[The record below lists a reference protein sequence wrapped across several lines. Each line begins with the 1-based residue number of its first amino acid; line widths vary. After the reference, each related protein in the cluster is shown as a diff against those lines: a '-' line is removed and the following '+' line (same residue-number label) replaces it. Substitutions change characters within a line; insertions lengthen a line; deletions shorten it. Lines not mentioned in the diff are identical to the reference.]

1 MLIWLLRGLLF
12 FCSGLCLVVVSLA
25 LRSYYAK
32 IIAAQLANAASPKT
46 QQNNTPKA
54 YRTHSI
60 ARHRDGHFYLNSK
73 VEGRPLV
80 FLVDTGASSVLL
92 SQSDAQRLGHAPP
105 RSAYKYEFHTANG
118 VTFAARTTLDQIRI
132 GNKDFAKVEAYII
145 PEGLS
150 VSLLGQSVL
159 RRFQSVQMRPDSL
172 ELTW

>member
-1 MLIWLLRGLLF
+1 MRGLLYL
-12 FCSGLCLVVVSLA
+12 CAGLCLVGVYVASCSDDAQL
-25 LRSYYAK
+25 
-32 IIAAQLANAASPKT
+32 IAAQLADAASPKAP
-46 QQNNTPKA
+46 QNNTPKA

-105 RSAYKYEFHTANG
+105 RSAYRHEFHTANG
-118 VTFAARTTLDQIRI
+118 VTYAARTTLDQIRI
-132 GNKDFAKVEAYII
+132 GNKDFAKVDAYII

>member
-1 MLIWLLRGLLF
+1 MRGLLYLST
-12 FCSGLCLVVVSLA
+12 CICLVGIYLA
-25 LRSYYAK
+25 TRSDDAQ
-32 IIAAQLANAASPKT
+32 IIAARLANAAAPKT
-46 QQNNTPKA
+46 QHIQTPKA

-105 RSAYKYEFHTANG
+105 RSAYKHEFHTANG
-118 VTFAARTTLDQIRI
+118 VTYAARTTLDQIRI
-132 GNKDFAKVEAYII
+132 GNKDFAKIEAYII

>member
-1 MLIWLLRGLLF
+1 MRGLLYL
-12 FCSGLCLVVVSLA
+12 CAGLCLGGIFFVTKSDDAQRL
-25 LRSYYAK
+25 
-32 IIAAQLANAASPKT
+32 AAQLANAEAPKT
-46 QQNNTPKA
+46 QNSTTPKA

-105 RSAYKYEFHTANG
+105 RSAYKHEFHTANG
-118 VTFAARTTLDQIRI
+118 ITYAARTTLDQIRI
-132 GNKDFAKVEAYII
+132 GNKDFAKVDAYII